1 MQANKQKARRR
12 NRNSSAPDP
21 FRVAKEADAP
31 ASRRSSSIP
40 APPSNTAAPARG
52 SQPPS
57 SRRARGQ
64 RSSVPSPAPSAAAV
78 VKPYVP
84 GAPLAIAKPITVPP
98 PAAAELP
105 TPPPVTTSE
114 PPSLSDTLVSAG
126 VEPEKR
132 PRTVLPRIIGIGVGA
147 AIVVGAIFWV
157 ATRGGSPD
165 PVAGPSSAQD
175 TAPAGQAAPQEPAPA
190 PPQEQAQEKTEEG
203 APSGTAAPDGTAEA
217 DAKGKKKKKK
227 GATTAATTTKTEATP
242 KATAKAATTTPPP
255 ADTAKPAFTFTFGK

>member
-1 MQANKQKARRR
+1 MEPNKQRARRR
-12 NRNSSAPDP
+12 KRNSSAPDP
-21 FRVAKEADAP
+21 FRVAREADAP
-31 ASRRSSSIP
+31 ASRQSSIP
-40 APPSNTAAPARG
+40 APPSNTAATARG

-84 GAPLAIAKPITVPP
+84 GAPLAIVKPTTVPP
-98 PAAAELP
+98 PAAAEMP

-114 PPSLSDTLVSAG
+114 PPERTATLISAG

-132 PRTVLPRIIGIGVGA
+132 PRTMLPRIIGIGVGA
-147 AIVVGAIFWV
+147 AIIVGAILWA
-157 ATRGGSPD
+157 ATRGGSPET
-165 PVAGPSSAQD
+165 AAQPPAMQE
-175 TAPAGQAAPQEPAPA
+175 TAPAEQAAMQAPAPA
-190 PPQEQAQEKTEEG
+190 PSPSQEQAQDPEKTAE
-203 APSGTAAPDGTAEA
+203 APATTAAPDATAEP

-227 GATTAATTTKTEATP
+227 TAAGAKTEAAP
-242 KATAKAATTTPPP
+242 KATAKATPTAPPP